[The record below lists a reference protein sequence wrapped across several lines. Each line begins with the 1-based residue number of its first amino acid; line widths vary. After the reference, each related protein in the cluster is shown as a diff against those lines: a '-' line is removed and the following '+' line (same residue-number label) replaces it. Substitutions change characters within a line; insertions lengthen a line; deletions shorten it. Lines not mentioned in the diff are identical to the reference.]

1 MTTFF
6 ARSIGAL
13 TMAASLTFA
22 GAAHAA
28 CIDIDHFKEF
38 AAKAGLTIRYAA
50 TVEVREAPTPAY
62 IAVNRDGAWVAYF
75 AYGDAVVC
83 VIAAGR
89 RWTEQGKIP
98 PADLRP
104 GG

>member
-1 MTTFF
+1 MTGLF
-6 ARSIGAL
+6 ARTTRAL
-13 TMAASLTFA
+13 AVAACLAFA

-28 CIDIDHFKEF
+28 CIDLDKFKEM
-38 AAKAGLTIRYAA
+38 AANAGLSIRYAA
-50 TVEVREAPTPAY
+50 SVKVGDVAMP
-62 IAVNRDGAWVAYF
+62 AYF
-75 AYGDAVVC
+75 AVNGDGVWIGYAVYRDALAC
-83 VIAAGR
+83 VFAAGR